1 MTQTPTE
8 SDFLTVQ
15 VAGEGCEPER
25 LLLISRPVD
34 GRVQVREWATGS
46 WNAEPLERE
55 VGVEELFD
63 AFQRAANA
71 RRKISQE
78 LYYIRTWLDGIA
90 P

>member
-1 MTQTPTE
+1 MTQPP
-8 SDFLTVQ
+8 SDGDFLTVQ

-25 LLLISRPVD
+25 LLLISRPV
-34 GRVQVREWATGS
+34 GRRVQVREWATGS

-55 VGVEELFD
+55 VDVEELFD

-78 LYYIRTWLDGIA
+78 LYYIRTWLDGTA